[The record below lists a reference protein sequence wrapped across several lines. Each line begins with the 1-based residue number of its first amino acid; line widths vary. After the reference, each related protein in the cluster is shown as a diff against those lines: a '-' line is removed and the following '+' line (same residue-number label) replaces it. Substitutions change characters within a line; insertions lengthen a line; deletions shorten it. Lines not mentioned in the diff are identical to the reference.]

1 MEISPDQRSS
11 NLSSRKGSPQRNSS
25 HQKLKTA
32 RVSQERNSLDQV
44 PEHSEI
50 SSIGR
55 VLDANMHIQ
64 QTSIQMVSERERRHT
79 VNTKAGKSKISAV
92 VDRKHQ
98 SMMASGGK
106 NKVRDF
112 AAALRV
118 SIGERSDIGTPE
130 GMHVE
135 P

>member
-1 MEISPDQRSS
+1 
-11 NLSSRKGSPQRNSS
+11 
-25 HQKLKTA
+25 
-32 RVSQERNSLDQV
+32 
-44 PEHSEI
+44 
-50 SSIGR
+50 
-55 VLDANMHIQ
+55 
-64 QTSIQMVSERERRHT
+64 MVSERERRHT

-106 NKVRDF
+106 GKVRDF

-118 SIGERSDIGTPE
+118 SIGERSDIGTPD